1 MKNDSISVMISFA
14 TNKTESYKKEKKKLT
29 NVTLSSHVVEKTK
42 RKYTRQRVKKLKI
55 RWSCRDRWR

>member
-55 RWSCRDRWR
+55 R